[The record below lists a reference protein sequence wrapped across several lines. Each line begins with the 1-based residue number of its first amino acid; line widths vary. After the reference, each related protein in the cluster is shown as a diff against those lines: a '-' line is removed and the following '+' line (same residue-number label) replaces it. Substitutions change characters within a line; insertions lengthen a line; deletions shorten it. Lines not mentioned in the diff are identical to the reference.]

1 MRTLNISRG
10 GLKLEANF
18 DLGVGESVD
27 FTLLTDG
34 TTIQCK
40 GKILAVEESGN
51 KVQARL
57 QFAHS
62 SEWDYGK
69 LSKYLHS
76 LSRRPLPR
84 EKNGDSAS
92 RLLGITRHA
101 MRKGAEWATN
111 IFREDHEDRKLRM
124 VNAWLALLTDM
135 ERTVITLRF
144 GLHGQDVQT
153 PESIGTR
160 FGLSAEAVGQIEAEA
175 IEKLRRMSRKKEI
188 DLDDII

>member
-1 MRTLNISRG
+1 MRGNRDIGDKRRFPRFPVTELASCLRYGKRMTMRTLDISLG

-18 DLGVGESVD
+18 DLGPGELID
-27 FTLLTDG
+27 FVILTDG
-34 TTIQCK
+34 DRIQCK
-40 GKILAVEESGN
+40 GRILEVEESRN

-111 IFREDHEDRKLRM
+111 KFREDHDDRK
-124 VNAWLALLTDM
+124 
-135 ERTVITLRF
+135 F
-144 GLHGQDVQT
+144 
-153 PESIGTR
+153 
-160 FGLSAEAVGQIEAEA
+160 
-175 IEKLRRMSRKKEI
+175 
-188 DLDDII
+188 